1 MDKSLGECPGFLYKY
16 FAPDRVDVLDRALVR
31 YSPLGAFN
39 DPFEGRPEIT
49 ALSPDA
55 EAHERFGRLLPQEVR
70 RVCEQFAVSTQRNI
84 PAAQFETLLA
94 KMLSDSEPK
103 LLERLRQLTPMVSG
117 FLNRKFDELLG
128 AFCLS
133 EIPDNLLMWSHY
145 AMSHTGFV
153 VEFDAHHEYF
163 HAQRSAEDEFRHLRR
178 VLYRDTRPSAALTA
192 LDGFDFFL
200 VKSSHWGYERE
211 WRILRALEEAKE
223 VISSLPFAVHLF
235 SFPRDA
241 VKSVILGARTAVP
254 VEAAVRK
261 ALRSHAG
268 YEKVQLKRA
277 CADDSH
283 FLLRIEHVAT

>member
-1 MDKSLGECPGFLYKY
+1 MDTLLGECPRFLYKY

-55 EAHERFGRLLPQEVR
+55 EARERFGRLLPQEVH
-70 RVCEQFAVSTQRNI
+70 RVCERLAASTQSAI
-84 PAAQFETLLA
+84 PVAQFEPLFIE
-94 KMLSDSEPK
+94 MLSDSEPEF
-103 LLERLRQLTPMVSG
+103 LARLRQLTPMVSG

-178 VLYRDTRPSAALTA
+178 VLYRDARPSAALTA
-192 LDGFDFFL
+192 LDGLDFFL

-211 WRILRALEEAKE
+211 WRILRALEEAGE
-223 VISSLPFAVHLF
+223 VVSCLPFGVHLF
-235 SFPRDA
+235 SFPRGA
-241 VKSVILGARTAVP
+241 VKSVILGARTTAP
-254 VEAAVRK
+254 VEAAVRN
-261 ALRSHAG
+261 ALRSHRG
-268 YEKVQLKRA
+268 YERVQLKRA
-277 CADDSH
+277 RADDSQ
-283 FLLRIEHVAT
+283 FLLRIESVAM